1 MEPAEM
7 IKVLVVGAGGKMGE
21 AVCAAVLADPEL
33 SLVGAV
39 DKLAAGRR
47 VNGAAD
53 LTIGADLDEGMTAG
67 PDVVV
72 DFTTA
77 EAVAANAE
85 AAAKHGA
92 HLVIGTTGL
101 SATDIDGL
109 IELTN
114 KYGKNI
120 ILAPNFALGAVIM
133 MKISE
138 RIAGYF
144 DRAEIIEFHHDQKVD
159 APSGTALMTAEMM
172 AGKIEARPLVE
183 TEKFA
188 GARGARVRDVP
199 IHSVRLPGL
208 VAHQE
213 VIFGLKGQTLTIRH
227 DSIDRGSFMPGV
239 VLAVKEIGSRPGFT
253 HGLDKLLDL

>member
-1 MEPAEM
+1 VKP
-7 IKVLVVGAGGKMGE
+7 IKVLVLGAGGKMGE
-21 AVCAAVLADPEL
+21 AVCDAVLADSEL
-33 SLVGAV
+33 TLVGAV
-39 DKLAAGRR
+39 DTAAAGRQI
-47 VNGAAD
+47 NGAPD
-53 LTIGADLDEGMTAG
+53 LKIGADLEAGLAGG

-77 EAVAANAE
+77 AAVPANAVAA
-85 AAAKHGA
+85 AKNGA

-101 SATDIDGL
+101 SVTDIDAL
-109 IELTN
+109 IEVT
-114 KYGKNI
+114 KTYGKNI

-138 RIAGYF
+138 SIAGYF
-144 DRAEIIEFHHDQKVD
+144 DRAEIIEFHHDQKLD
-159 APSGTALMTAEMM
+159 APSGTALLTAEMM
-172 AGKIEARPLVE
+172 AEKIEAPPLVE

-188 GARGARVRDVP
+188 GARGARVRDIP

-227 DSIDRGSFMPGV
+227 DSIDRSSFMPGV
-239 VLAVKEIGSRPGFT
+239 ILAVKSIGSRSGFT